1 MPLGVDLFFMHP
13 GIKLGLI
20 IELVPTSTALLV
32 VNIFSTIQQVA
43 VTITYPSSLLTQF
56 LPSGPPHN
64 STIEGVLPGKAGASR
79 TLLCPHGL
87 SPF

>member
-32 VNIFSTIQQVA
+32 VKIFPTSQQVA
-43 VTITYPSSLLTQF
+43 VTLTYPSSLLAQS
-56 LPSGPPHN
+56 LPSGPPYN
-64 STIEGVLPGKAGASR
+64 PTIEGVLPGKAGASR
-79 TLLCPHGL
+79 TLLLPYGL